1 VRGEAG
7 ARVVFHESFSKR
19 KSFAIL
25 SSHLGYTSP
34 AFPQYRD
41 PVKVHR
47 VFSSNPR
54 ASASARTLQF
64 HRGQEGDSEKV
75 VTPFMHVGTYPTRN
89 FATLGPSELRP
100 PFAGISGQC
109 VNIIRSSS
117 STGQVSVPLL
127 PLTSLQRP
135 VFLVNSRSLH
145 FCDAVFN
152 QKYTLFSCVGTP
164 SSEGTGL
171 ICRVPSSCFAR
182 APGFTQPVHQGR
194 FEVRSFSMVYVS
206 WHQH

>member
-1 VRGEAG
+1 M
-7 ARVVFHESFSKR
+7 
-19 KSFAIL
+19 
-25 SSHLGYTSP
+25 
-34 AFPQYRD
+34 
-41 PVKVHR
+41 HR
-47 VFSSNPR
+47 VFPSSR
-54 ASASARTLQF
+54 RISASARRVQV
-64 HRGQEGDSEKV
+64 HRGQEGDSGEV

-117 STGQVSVPLL
+117 STGQVSVPLRS
-127 PLTSLQRP
+127 LTSLQRP

-145 FCDAVFN
+145 FCDAIFN
-152 QKYTLFSCVGTP
+152 QKYTLFSCLGTP

-194 FEVRSFSMVYVS
+194 FEVRSFSMVYTS
-206 WHQH
+206 WHQDEACSTPV